1 VEQSIDGEIA
11 KAIDELIG
19 PMAPQVNH
27 LMGLL
32 KQGAYLSNGP
42 GSALM
47 IGAALFV
54 VKYEKHRSEGAE
66 TQLALQCAL
75 ADAANNELV
84 QKHLVG
90 ATTFTIDQAAGV
102 NT

>member
-1 VEQSIDGEIA
+1 MEQSIDGEIA
-11 KAIDELIG
+11 KAIDELLG
-19 PMAPQVNH
+19 PMASKVNH

-32 KQGAYLSNGP
+32 AQGAYLSDGP

-54 VKYEKHRSEGAE
+54 VKYEKHRDEGAD
-66 TQLALQCAL
+66 TQLAIQCAL
-75 ADAANNELV
+75 ADTANNELV

-102 NT
+102 TT